1 MGFYGRKEHGYFR
14 INFPAGVT
22 RDVGLLGCECFAVSR
37 DWRPFGKLLG
47 PIGWVVLF
55 FLPKGLRPQN
65 IGYSVVVILLVI
77 LALLVINALVR

>member
-1 MGFYGRKEHGYFR
+1 MWVYWVASLLLSAVIG
-14 INFPAGVT
+14 
-22 RDVGLLGCECFAVSR
+22 GLLGRRV
-37 DWRPFGKLLG
+37 GKALEGVMLGVLLG

-65 IGYSVVVILLVI
+65 IGYSVVVILLMI